1 MECTILLNKNRN
13 LAFLGSGRINII
25 LRKHISRGRGKCAQC
40 HSLIVSGN
48 GHALGAA
55 RHLFTGGHIY
65 KLDSDLHHFRF
76 RLIRCILGGPGD
88 GSFAYTTEKPTHT
101 LVREV
106 FSIERIDLLINSGC
120 PIDKVLAF
128 RGSYFGDIIR
138 RSGLVSKK
146 HKLPVGIFIPLSPSS
161 IAIIKDHRD
170 GINGLL
176 IVGHIVVV
184 FILGPDSVDRNVGI
198 CEGHIALQ
206 KCHIGRFLLCR
217 IAGSMAIL
225 SLRPSQEDNPVVL
238 GAKRST
244 TLQSG
249 RIAGIVLVRI
259 GNSTSRAIGIVEQ
272 CVRFLLVVRDL
283 VAVVIDRIVHI
294 KDLLIRVPDEILA
307 GLRAIQH
314 IGVSGIIASKP
325 IGGLVADRLIADF
338 LSSPRIHRTR
348 LNYNSLRIY
357 PEVVDGVAVLCLNGR
372 NEGTLCHVDGCN

>member
-1 MECTILLNKNRN
+1 
-13 LAFLGSGRINII
+13 
-25 LRKHISRGRGKCAQC
+25 
-40 HSLIVSGN
+40 
-48 GHALGAA
+48 
-55 RHLFTGGHIY
+55 
-65 KLDSDLHHFRF
+65 
-76 RLIRCILGGPGD
+76 
-88 GSFAYTTEKPTHT
+88 
-101 LVREV
+101 
-106 FSIERIDLLINSGC
+106 
-120 PIDKVLAF
+120 
-128 RGSYFGDIIR
+128 
-138 RSGLVSKK
+138 
-146 HKLPVGIFIPLSPSS
+146 
-161 IAIIKDHRD
+161 
-170 GINGLL
+170 
-176 IVGHIVVV
+176 
-184 FILGPDSVDRNVGI
+184 
-198 CEGHIALQ
+198 
-206 KCHIGRFLLCR
+206 
-217 IAGSMAIL
+217 MAIL

-314 IGVSGIIASKP
+314 IGVSGIIASKLT
-325 IGGLVADRLIADF
+325 GGLVADRLIADF